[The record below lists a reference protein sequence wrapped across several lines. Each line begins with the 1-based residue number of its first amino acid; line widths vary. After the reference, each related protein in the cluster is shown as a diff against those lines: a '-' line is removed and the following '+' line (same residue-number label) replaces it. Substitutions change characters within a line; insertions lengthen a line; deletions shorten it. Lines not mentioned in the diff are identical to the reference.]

1 MSVSAFLK
9 KRLVIIALIITG
21 GLISIQFIRPDI
33 PHPPVTGDIKAPA
46 DVANILRVSCYDCH
60 SNETNLKWFD
70 EIAPASWLVA
80 GHIRDGRKALNF
92 SNWDSLAPGDQK
104 ANLFLSVNQVMFGTM
119 PLPSYTTFHG
129 DARLTEKDVNT
140 LKTYVSSL
148 APLRISDTSR
158 ITVAQQQF
166 RKWVVGALP
175 AVPAVKPAPN
185 GIEYIHNY
193 RDWQIVNITDRFDNG
208 TMRVILG
215 NDVAIDAINK
225 HKTNPWPNGTIFAK
239 VAWEELTD
247 SNSVS
252 NTGELKQVE
261 FMIKDDKQYAQTGSW
276 GWARWK
282 GNDLKPYGK
291 TLTFSEECV
300 NCHKPMKDKD
310 LVFTEAMADADRP
323 DKLLKMPQQQLISSV
338 IDKKRQTHSVLYG
351 NAIAV
356 QYARSGATGPY
367 PAGAELR
374 LATWSQQEDAHW
386 FGAKVPSHLQTVEV
400 VKVGTTMA
408 YETYQAPGW
417 KQMSATDHTDRID
430 YITHLKASVIFN

>member
-1 MSVSAFLK
+1 MSVSTLLK

-21 GLISIQFIRPDI
+21 GLISIQFIRPNI

-46 DVANILRVSCYDCH
+46 DVAHILRVSCYDCH
-60 SNETNLKWFD
+60 SNETKLKWFD

-104 ANLFLSVNQVMFGTM
+104 GNLFMSVNQVLFGEM
-119 PLPSYTTFHG
+119 PLSSYTTFHG
-129 DARLTEKDVNT
+129 DARLTDNDINT

-148 APLRISDTSR
+148 APVKISDTSR
-158 ITVAQQQF
+158 IAVAQQQF
-166 RKWVVGALP
+166 RKWIVGALP
-175 AVPAVKPAPN
+175 AVPEVKPALN
-185 GIEYIHNY
+185 GIAYIHDY
-193 RDWQIVNITDRFDNG
+193 KDWQIVNITDRFDNG

-215 NDVAIDAINK
+215 NDVAMEAINK
-225 HKTNPWPNGTIFAK
+225 HKTNPWPNGAIFAK
-239 VAWEELTD
+239 VAWEQLTD

-261 FMIKDDKQYAQTGSW
+261 FMIKDDKQFAGTAGW

-291 TLTFSEECV
+291 TLTFSQECI
-300 NCHKPMKDKD
+300 NCHRPMKGND
-310 LVFTEAMADADRP
+310 LVFTEPMADADRP
-323 DKLLKMPQQQLISSV
+323 DKVLNMQQQQLISSV

-351 NAIAV
+351 NNVAV
-356 QYARSGATGPY
+356 QHARSGAAGLY
-367 PAGAELR
+367 PAGAVLR
-374 LATWSQQEDAHW
+374 LATWSQQEDTHW
-386 FGAKVPSHLQTVEV
+386 FGAKVPEHLQTVEM
-400 VKVGTTMA
+400 VKVGTTPA
-408 YETYQAPGW
+408 YEAYQAPGW
-417 KQMSATDHTDRID
+417 KQMPAADHSDRID